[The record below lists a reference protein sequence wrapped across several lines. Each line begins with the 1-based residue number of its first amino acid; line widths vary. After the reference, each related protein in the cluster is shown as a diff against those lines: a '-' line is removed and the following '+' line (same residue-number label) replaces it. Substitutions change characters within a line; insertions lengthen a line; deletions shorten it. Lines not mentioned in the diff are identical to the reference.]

1 MSNSSNISSD
11 DLLKILQEH
20 PELHESL
27 GMETGPRIVW
37 DILFGGMLF
46 VAVVGN
52 LIVLW
57 IVVGKMLTNFVG
69 GWKFAHWIFSHQN
82 IQPKIIRLNIHISL
96 KGSETMENLIVR
108 IS

>member
-1 MSNSSNISSD
+1 MSNDTNISSD
-11 DLLKILQEH
+11 DLLKILQDH

-27 GMETGPRIVW
+27 GMKMGPRIVW

-57 IVVGKMLTNFVG
+57 IVVGKHSRSVNHMIIHFFEAML
-69 GWKFAHWIFSHQN
+69 K
-82 IQPKIIRLNIHISL
+82 LNEIL
-96 KGSETMENLIVR
+96 
-108 IS
+108 